1 MLDIQTFDAV
11 KGGNVIYKALAHPL
25 AAEAM
30 QRLAAQL
37 AEAGPVAL
45 FDPEQVAGPLLT
57 MYPGL
62 PVESLFVQDVRQ
74 VGQQRAGLVAQPL
87 TDLAASGARCVL
99 IAAFDAARL
108 QALLRTQLPETMT
121 VLTLDAAKLPAA
133 RITNPKRYLDPL
145 NFAMNFAFFREEHGL
160 STRLVTANYWAGY
173 GAAAVRY
180 FLRLYDGAGA
190 ILAEWEEAAPEGAGG
205 VAFDSREIRA
215 RFGLAPFTG
224 QLFIHAV
231 GVAGHDVVK
240 YALDTFGSDGAE
252 QSLSCTHDANAWPSA
267 RFAGLPAPRADE
279 RVILWVQNSHATPIP
294 PGGIALDRMGA
305 EAPVPLA
312 EAIPPFATRALD
324 VAELLPDL
332 RWPAQIEVRAG
343 RHVVRPRYEVVRAGR
358 TRIAHVNVEREN
370 LPADPGIAALPP
382 EMGRGFLLPF
392 PILPRSQYRSQVLP
406 TPMAEEERSLPLRLD
421 IFDAEGRPLGQHFL
435 GNLPR
440 DHEVMLDL
448 DRLLPEGALMETGG
462 HADLVYDFREGGEA
476 NGWLHAL
483 MRYERRDGSHAA
495 ETSFGAHI
503 FNTLMTYKGEPQSY
517 SGPPPGLTTRLFLK
531 LGGEGRASFS
541 HLIYPASGPWAARS
555 ETHLQLHDGEGVLIA
570 EAVVRLACSGSM
582 LVRPDLIFAAGDIT
596 KAGPRGY
603 VLIRDR
609 TCRLFGYHGLV
620 DEAGH
625 FSLDHM
631 FGF

>member
-30 QRLAAQL
+30 GRLVARL
-37 AEAGPVAL
+37 SGRGPVAL
-45 FDPEQVAGPLLT
+45 FDPDQVAGPLLT
-57 MYPGL
+57 MYPAL
-62 PVESLFVQDVRQ
+62 RAEALFVQDVRQ
-74 VGQQRAGLVAQPL
+74 VGETRGGLTARPM
-87 TDLAASGARCVL
+87 TEIAASGARQVL
-99 IAAFDAARL
+99 VAGFDAQRHIS
-108 QALLRTQLPETMT
+108 LLKA
-121 VLTLDAAKLPAA
+121 VLPAETEILSLDEA
-133 RITNPKRYLDPL
+133 KIPSERITNPKRYLDPL
-145 NFAMNFAFFREEHGL
+145 NFAMNYAFFREEHGL

-173 GAAAVRY
+173 GAAEVRY

-190 ILAEWEEAAPEGAGG
+190 ILAEWEEAAPKGAGG

-240 YALDTFGSDGAE
+240 YALDTFGAGNE

-279 RVILWVQNSHATPIP
+279 RVILWIQNSHATPIP
-294 PGGIALDRMGA
+294 AGGISLDRMGA
-305 EAPVPLA
+305 EAPVPLM
-312 EAIPPFATRALD
+312 EEIPPFATRALD
-324 VAELLPDL
+324 VAELLPAL
-332 RWPAQIEVRAG
+332 RWPAQVEVRAG

-370 LPADPGIAALPP
+370 LAADPGIRALPP

-392 PILPRSQYRSQVLP
+392 PILPRGTYRSQVLP
-406 TPMAEEERSLPLRLD
+406 TPMAEAETSMPLRLD
-421 IFDAEGRPLGQHFL
+421 LFDSEGQPLGQHFL

-440 DHEVMLDL
+440 GHDVMIDL
-448 DRLLPEGALMETGG
+448 DSVLPEGALMETGG
-462 HADLVYDFREGGEA
+462 HADLVYDFRAGGEA

-483 MRYERRDGSHAA
+483 MRYERRDESHAA
-495 ETSFGAHI
+495 ETSFGGHI

-531 LGGEGRASFS
+531 LGTEGRASFS
-541 HLIYPASGPWAARS
+541 HLIYPASGPWHARS
-555 ETHLQLHDGEGVLIA
+555 ETHLQLHDGEGVMIT
-570 EAVVRLACSGSM
+570 EEVVRIARSGSR
-582 LVRPDLIFAAGDIT
+582 LIRPDLIFAAGDIAR
-596 KAGPRGY
+596 AGARGY

-620 DEAGH
+620 DPEGR

>member
-87 TDLAASGARCVL
+87 TALAASGARCVL

-108 QALLRTQLPETMT
+108 QALLRAQLPETMT
-121 VLTLDAAKLPAA
+121 VLTLDEAKLPAA

-190 ILAEWEEAAPEGAGG
+190 ILAEWEQAAPEGAGG

-392 PILPRSQYRSQVLP
+392 PILPRAQYRSQVLP

-421 IFDAEGRPLGQHFL
+421 IFDAEGRSLGQHFL

-448 DRLLPEGALMETGG
+448 DRLLPEGALMEEGG

-555 ETHLQLHDGEGVLIA
+555 ETHLQLHDGAGALIA
-570 EAVVRLACSGSM
+570 EEVVRLACSGSM
-582 LVRPDLIFAAGDIT
+582 LIRPDLIFAAADIA
-596 KAGPRGY
+596 KAGPQGY
-603 VLIRDR
+603 VLIRDK

-620 DEAGH
+620 DEAGR